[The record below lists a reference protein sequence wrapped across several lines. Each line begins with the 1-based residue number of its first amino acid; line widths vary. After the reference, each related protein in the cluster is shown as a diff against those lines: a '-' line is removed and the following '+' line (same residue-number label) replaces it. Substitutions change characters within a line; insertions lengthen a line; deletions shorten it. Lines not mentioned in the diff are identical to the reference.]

1 VSATEWDALARRVS
15 TCTRCPELVRNR
27 TQVVVGQAPP
37 GARLVVLG
45 EAPGAAEDASG
56 LPFVGA
62 AGKVLDAA
70 LAAAGLPRPT
80 VAVLNTLKCRPP
92 ANRRPAPLELAACRP
107 WAERQLDLLAPRLVV
122 TLGTTATAWA
132 LGVRAVR
139 LGDVRGRVTTTAAG
153 LQVLPTY
160 HPSGALRWG
169 PNGEPMRLLYADLA
183 LAASLLADAA

>member
-1 VSATEWDALARRVS
+1 MTTADWNVLARRVS
-15 TCTRCPELVRNR
+15 TCTRCPELARNR

-56 LPFVGA
+56 LPFVGK
-62 AGKVLDAA
+62 AGRVLDAA
-70 LAAAGLPRPT
+70 LAAAGLPRST

-92 ANRRPAPLELAACRP
+92 GNRRPAPLELAACRP
-107 WAERQLDLLAPRLVV
+107 WAELQLDLIAPRLVV

-132 LGVRAVR
+132 LGRRTVR
-139 LGDVRGRVTTTAAG
+139 LGDVRGTVTTTASG
-153 LQVLPTY
+153 LAVLPTY

-169 PNGEPMRLLYADLA
+169 PNGEPMRLLHADLA
-183 LAASLLADAA
+183 LAASLVAEAA